1 MHVLHRRLAGSDGL
15 RRGGGA
21 VLMTGTAADGPE
33 FLEAAVGGHQIAI
46 LDALWDK
53 VPAALRPARISLD
66 DLPGEYAS
74 AFTRSR
80 THGFTID
87 LSALP
92 KTLQREL
99 SWCMFCIIERG
110 GKITVGKMAIFARSL
125 RELTTHAPYCVSSR
139 TAILAGEAR
148 CRAC

>member
-15 RRGGGA
+15 RRADRA

-87 LSALP
+87 LSPLP
-92 KTLQREL
+92 KTLQP
-99 SWCMFCIIERG
+99 
-110 GKITVGKMAIFARSL
+110 
-125 RELTTHAPYCVSSR
+125 ELTWCIFSTINPRGHTH
-139 TAILAGEAR
+139 
-148 CRAC
+148 